1 MGGSEVQGHP
11 QVRRDV
17 THEGLSFVVILQ
29 EYLGGEMATC
39 PRGPFLNTKMLGIDP
54 RACDTGALSVVYI
67 PTYPHL
73 KKIYF

>member
-39 PRGPFLNTKMLGIDP
+39 PRGPFLEHFIILGSYY
-54 RACDTGALSVVYI
+54 RG
-67 PTYPHL
+67 
-73 KKIYF
+73 